1 MAKVPAI
8 DGFKKPFEFG
18 SSTKLPVYVSEKGQ
32 KPLLVL
38 HELPGMTPSFI
49 VYCQKMAA
57 QGFKV
62 YMPLLFKSPE
72 TEMNTLETAFFC
84 MSREF
89 RSLFTAKDK
98 TNTRP
103 FTAWLLDLV
112 EHVGEES
119 PDSKIGV
126 VGMCLTGGFAIAAIA
141 KPQVNAVAACQ
152 PSMPFFSNIETLG
165 LSTAERNDASA
176 GAQEKTSPC
185 VKGYRYQKDRISRE
199 EHMKAAS
206 NLLGS
211 SFERYPDLPGKGHS
225 TLTGK
230 TANLNVYEDVL
241 DFMTKRL

>member
-1 MAKVPAI
+1 MAKAPAI
-8 DGFKKPFEFG
+8 DGFKEPFEFG
-18 SSTKLPVYVSEKGQ
+18 STPRLPVYVSKNGH

-49 VYCQKMAA
+49 AYCQKMAA
-57 QGFKV
+57 QGFKI

-84 MSREF
+84 TSREF
-89 RSLFTAKDK
+89 RSLFTATDE

-103 FTAWLLDLV
+103 FTAWLLQLV
-112 EHVGEES
+112 EHVGRES
-119 PDSKIGV
+119 SGSKIGV
-126 VGMCLTGGFAIAAIA
+126 VGMCLTGGFAISAIA
-141 KPQVNAVAACQ
+141 SPQVNAVAACQ
-152 PSMPFFSNIETLG
+152 PSMPFFSNIEKLG
-165 LSTAERNDASA
+165 LSAAERDDASA
-176 GAQEKTSPC
+176 GAQGKTSPC

-211 SFERYPDLPGKGHS
+211 SFERYPDLAGKGHS

-230 TANLNVYEDVL
+230 TASSNVYQDVL
-241 DFMTKRL
+241 DFMTRRL